1 MDPEG
6 EGARRQTLSL
16 HRWNLAWIHPRVA
29 EISLKNHQNAKIPID
44 SYSNDNFISPFF
56 RPPGAANP
64 QEGRRHMRNQ
74 STPACK
80 LWRESARGL

>member
-16 HRWNLAWIHPRVA
+16 HRWNLAWIRPRVA

-44 SYSNDNFISPFF
+44 SYSNENFISPFF